1 MIGDYTGGT
10 WARAMR
16 VWRGTGAAREYGSCR
31 PTRLTPARR
40 RRRDDPRYRGVN
52 HERPVRKSYGA
63 GRPGFIPAPGPG
75 HIITASSR
83 ASSTWSADER
93 KCGGESCPEFHR
105 ASRTRLILIF
115 VPPFLPHQEINA
127 LADEPLEC
135 VVVRSGQDP
144 IVVNLDIEGVADPEI
159 VPWIDST
166 HPVA

>member
-1 MIGDYTGGT
+1 VPSDALDASTAQTPGMI
-10 WARAMR
+10 RA
-16 VWRGTGAAREYGSCR
+16 TA
-31 PTRLTPARR
+31 
-40 RRRDDPRYRGVN
+40 VN
-52 HERPVRKSYGA
+52 HERAGAEKLWGGTARIHPGARTGPHHHGELESIIYVVR
-63 GRPGFIPAPGPG
+63 GRAEMRWGERLEFTAQAGPG
-75 HIITASSR
+75 S
-83 ASSTWSADER
+83 
-93 KCGGESCPEFHR
+93 F
-105 ASRTRLILIF
+105 IF

>member
-1 MIGDYTGGT
+1 VGSSD
-10 WARAMR
+10 A
-16 VWRGTGAAREYGSCR
+16 GAARDWRSQGVRIVPSDA
-31 PTRLTPARR
+31 LDASTPQTPGMIRATA
-40 RRRDDPRYRGVN
+40 VN
-52 HERPVRKSYGA
+52 HERAGAEKLWGGTARIHPGARTGPHHHGELESIIYVVR
-63 GRPGFIPAPGPG
+63 GRAEMRWGERLEFTAQAGPG
-75 HIITASSR
+75 S
-83 ASSTWSADER
+83 
-93 KCGGESCPEFHR
+93 F
-105 ASRTRLILIF
+105 IF